1 MTRRHVS
8 FNATGEVRRTAMRVD
23 PDEIIKIK
31 RADSPH
37 RPDAGVGAIEP
48 SEPTSLADDDLALER
63 WRRLGA

>member
-1 MTRRHVS
+1 
-8 FNATGEVRRTAMRVD
+8 MRVD